1 MIEWLHGHCL
11 SGMEALRQ
19 EPGIWKDRRLA
30 VCLIR
35 RRRESARLPLIASLL
50 CVGVPAG
57 KMGDEAE

>member
-1 MIEWLHGHCL
+1 M

-35 RRRESARLPLIASLL
+35 RRREFARLPRIASLL